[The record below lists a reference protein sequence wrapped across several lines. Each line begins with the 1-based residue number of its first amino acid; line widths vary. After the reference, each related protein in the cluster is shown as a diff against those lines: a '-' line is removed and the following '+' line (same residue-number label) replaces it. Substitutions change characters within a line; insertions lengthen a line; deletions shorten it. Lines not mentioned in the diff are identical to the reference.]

1 MQILIVN
8 QHTCN
13 RGDEAAGRAVI
24 ESLLQAFPDSKIN
37 VLYRFNGIYPPI
49 AKDTDKV
56 KHYPEIKYKYN
67 KKFLISLYLEIF
79 FNFILLFLGSKNFF
93 IGPSGQ
99 IYKKIMEADIVVNAP
114 TGPNIGDIYN
124 DKLYLLTLI
133 FSVLARKKTVMYGSS
148 VGPFNNKILRF
159 WSKFLFN
166 KMTFVCVRENISLQY
181 LKDLQLTNKNIYSS
195 IDAAIQKNICTD
207 NAEELFNNSGL
218 QLNKINIGI
227 TPLGYQW
234 YPMAIR
240 NEKSQIQIENN
251 IAYIINKITENN
263 DTNVYFFPQI
273 FSFSGKNFIE
283 QTDIP
288 IINNIINKVDKPY
301 LCKIIPAE
309 YDSDMQQAMISKLD
323 YFIGMRYHSIIFSI
337 KMLIPVIGI
346 YYEHKAV
353 GFLEKIG
360 LENLAVKIQDFLT
373 NPDIVLEKIQYIK
386 QNSSTIKLSIKNN
399 LPKIKELSAFG
410 TKLIKKYVEEENK

>member
-1 MQILIVN
+1 
-8 QHTCN
+8 
-13 RGDEAAGRAVI
+13 
-24 ESLLQAFPDSKIN
+24 
-37 VLYRFNGIYPPI
+37 
-49 AKDTDKV
+49 
-56 KHYPEIKYKYN
+56 
-67 KKFLISLYLEIF
+67 
-79 FNFILLFLGSKNFF
+79 
-93 IGPSGQ
+93 
-99 IYKKIMEADIVVNAP
+99 
-114 TGPNIGDIYN
+114 
-124 DKLYLLTLI
+124 
-133 FSVLARKKTVMYGSS
+133 MYGSS

-386 QNSSTIKLSIKNN
+386 QNSSTIKLSIKSN